1 MTDAKPSV
9 TQRGPAEYEI
19 AAAGA
24 SSDTVRFEETDG
36 RLIRKIQTFLNEY
49 PTTVP
54 LLVLLLGILLFSW
67 ISGRTFLHPYNLSLV
82 IQQVTIIGAVGLA
95 QTLIILTAGIDL
107 SVGVVMIL
115 TTVVAGRAAVTFG
128 IPSETVFAIG
138 LIVGL
143 GCGFLNG
150 VLVAIFRLPPFIV
163 TLGTLSM
170 IGAMVLYVS
179 GAQTIS
185 GRELA
190 ETSPSLLLTGMSFRI
205 GGAQLT
211 VGSILLLVL
220 AAVMWFV
227 LSRTA
232 FGRHVH
238 AVGDSPDAAR
248 LSGINVQK
256 TLLAVY
262 VIAGAT
268 CAFAGWLMIGRVG
281 AVSPTSGGLANL
293 DSITAVVIG
302 GTSLFG
308 GRGSVFGTLIG
319 ALIVGVFRN
328 GLALSGADILWQEFA
343 VGLLVILA
351 VLLDQWIRKVSQ

>member
-1 MTDAKPSV
+1 MTDEKLAV
-9 TQRGPAEYEI
+9 LRRGPADYEV

-24 SSDTVRFEETDG
+24 SSDTAQFAETDG
-36 RLIRKIQTFLNEY
+36 GWLRRIQTFLNEY

-54 LLVLLLGILLFSW
+54 LLVLLLGVVLFSW
-67 ISGRTFLHPYNLSLV
+67 ISGRTFLHPYNLSL
-82 IQQVTIIGAVGLA
+82 ILQQVTIIGTVGMA

-115 TTVVAGRAAVTFG
+115 TTVVAGRAAVSFG
-128 IPSETVFAIG
+128 LPAEFIFAIG
-138 LIVGL
+138 LSVGL
-143 GCGFLNG
+143 GCGLLNG
-150 VLVAIFRLPPFIV
+150 LLVAVFRLPPFIV
-163 TLGTLSM
+163 TLGTFAM

-179 GAQTIS
+179 GSQTIS

-190 ETSPSLLLTGMSFRI
+190 ETTPSLLLTGTSFRI

-220 AAVMWFV
+220 AAVLWFV
-227 LSRTA
+227 LARTA

-238 AVGDSPDAAR
+238 AVGDAPDAAR
-248 LSGINVQK
+248 LSGINVRN

-262 VIAGAT
+262 VVAGAI

-281 AVSPTSGGLANL
+281 AVSPTSGALANL

-308 GRGSVFGTLIG
+308 GRGSVLGTLIG